1 MPPHCF
7 VHVEYKNVPDG
18 VLEGFCLLTDMRM
31 GVCADIDDLIE
42 RAFRELLRRGTTML
56 RGVH

>member
-1 MPPHCF
+1 
-7 VHVEYKNVPDG
+7 
-18 VLEGFCLLTDMRM
+18 M

-56 RGVH
+56 SGVH